1 MGAFLV
7 EARCRAVGQ
16 GENSVR
22 IFSEKG
28 NPCVLQCPFDG
39 ASITVTRAD
48 NQRPVAAVR
57 NEDDYTFHTT
67 AGVTYD
73 IARAERPPAP
83 NLQGT
88 NSSQMPRS
96 FTNIGLDREIFLMN
110 TPLNPLIIMR
120 IPVLLLATMVILKF
134 PSFGAESVLWERL
147 RVPGF
152 WEKQFGGILEAHD
165 GFAWYRCFVRVPANW
180 KGESLTLDLGL
191 IDDCD
196 ETFFNGAKIGARGS
210 VQPFRS
216 ASGDVRRYNIPADQ
230 VRADDWN
237 LLAVRVWDGGG
248 AGGISSGPL
257 KLTGGKGSMKLA
269 GLWEFHAGDD
279 AALAQWPA
287 NLDSA
292 GRARLAESFMAKVG
306 AQFGQPIDTSPLA
319 GTQPLTLGGDIAS
332 ELVAGVDR
340 FLLRETTRSVDRRAP
355 FWKRD
360 FSSLEAYGRSIQTN
374 RDRLAFIV
382 GARDKRVSTP
392 SMELLATVDQ
402 PALVGQGPGYE
413 IHAVRWGAF
422 GAVHGEG
429 LLLTPTGRAP
439 VADLVAIP
447 DAGQT
452 PEQICGLVEGVP
464 AESQYARRLAESGCR
479 VIVPTIVD
487 RSRGPHV
494 GRTRIS
500 ARQFLY
506 HAAFELGRHLIG
518 YEVQKVLAAVDWY
531 VQEGPKTGGS
541 RRIGVIG
548 WGEGGL
554 LALYAGALDPRIE
567 AVGVSGYFENRN
579 RLWEEPIDRN
589 VHGLLE
595 QFGDAELASLIAP
608 RALVIEAARGPQ
620 LTMTYSDGGAPAR
633 LRTPELDVVTQ
644 EVARARALVRD
655 LQPAAP
661 IELVV
666 SGDGSGPFAS
676 EPALAAFL
684 RALAPGAS
692 LAASG
697 ARPDQ
702 RRTPVDAAGRQL
714 RQLTEIDAHS
724 QRLLMSSPEVRREF
738 MKKLDTRSLD
748 AYTQSSE
755 WYRDYFAEEVIGRFD
770 HPLLPPNV
778 RTRKAY
784 DEEKW
789 VGYEVVLDV
798 YPDVIAYGILL
809 LPRDLKPGEK
819 RPVVVCQHGLEG
831 RPQDIVTGNN
841 QFYHDFAGK
850 LAERGFITFAP
861 QNLYIFEDRFRTLQR
876 KSNPLKKTLFST
888 IVPQHQQI
896 VNWLKTLPGVDA
908 QRIAFYGL
916 SYGGKS
922 AMRIPPLV
930 PDYVLSI
937 CSADFNE
944 WVGKNAATAGTAGRY
959 SYVWGGE
966 YEIFEFDLGSTFNYA
981 EMAALIAPRPFMVE
995 RGHFDGVAPDETVAW
1010 EFAKVNFLYAAKLGI
1025 GDRCEM
1031 ETFVGPHTING
1042 KGTYEF
1048 LHKHLRWPK

>member
-1 MGAFLV
+1 M
-7 EARCRAVGQ
+7 
-16 GENSVR
+16 
-22 IFSEKG
+22 
-28 NPCVLQCPFDG
+28 
-39 ASITVTRAD
+39 
-48 NQRPVAAVR
+48 RPSAL
-57 NEDDYTFHTT
+57 
-67 AGVTYD
+67 
-73 IARAERPPAP
+73 I
-83 NLQGT
+83 L
-88 NSSQMPRS
+88 S
-96 FTNIGLDREIFLMN
+96 FV
-110 TPLNPLIIMR
+110 
-120 IPVLLLATMVILKF
+120 VLLSF
-134 PSFGAESVLWERL
+134 QSFGAGNLSWERL
-147 RVPGF
+147 RAPGF
-152 WEKQFGGILEAHD
+152 WEKQFGGVLEAHD
-165 GFAWYRCFVRVPANW
+165 GFAWYRCFVRVPADW
-180 KGESLTLDLGL
+180 KGETLTLDLGR

-196 ETFFNGAKIGARGS
+196 ETFFNGSKIGTSGS
-210 VQPFRS
+210 IEPFRS
-216 ASGDVRRYNIPADQ
+216 ASGDARRYTIPADQ
-230 VRADDWN
+230 VRAGEWN
-237 LLAVRVWDGGG
+237 LLAIRVWDGGG
-248 AGGISSGPL
+248 AGGIASGPL
-257 KLTGGKGSMKLA
+257 KLSCAKGSMSLS
-269 GLWEFHAGDD
+269 GLWEFQKGDD
-279 AALAQWPA
+279 AARAQWPA
-287 NLDSA
+287 GLDNA
-292 GRARLAESFMAKVG
+292 ARSQLAEAFA
-306 AQFGQPIDTSPLA
+306 AQAGSRFGSSIDTSPLA

-340 FLLRETTRSVDRRAP
+340 FLLRETARSLERRPA

-360 FSSLEAYGRSIQTN
+360 FSSPDAYLRSIQTN

-382 GARDKRVSTP
+382 GARDKRVATP

-402 PALVGQGPGYE
+402 PALVGGGQGYE
-413 IHAVRWGAF
+413 IHSVRWPAF
-422 GAVHGEG
+422 GSVHGEG
-429 LLLTPTGRAP
+429 LLLTPVGRTP
-439 VADLVAIP
+439 VADVIAIP

-479 VIVPTIVD
+479 VIIPTVID
-487 RSRGPHV
+487 RSRGPHLD
-494 GRTRIS
+494 RTRIS

-531 VQEGPKTGGS
+531 VQTGAKSGD
-541 RRIGVIG
+541 RQRIGVIG

-554 LALYAGALDPRIE
+554 LALYAGALDPRID
-567 AVGVSGYFENRN
+567 AVGVSGYFEDRS

-608 RALVIEAARGPQ
+608 RALVIEAAGGPQ
-620 LTMTYSDGGAPAR
+620 LTMTYRDGGAPAR
-633 LRTPELDVVTQ
+633 LRTPDLGVVTQ

-666 SGDGSGPFAS
+666 SGDGSGPFGS
-676 EPALAAFL
+676 EPALTAFL
-684 RALAPGAS
+684 RTAAPGAS
-692 LAASG
+692 LAGSG
-697 ARPDQ
+697 ARPEQ
-702 RRTPVDAAGRQL
+702 RRTPVDAPGRQL
-714 RQLTEIDAHS
+714 RQLTEMDAHT
-724 QRLLMSSPEVRREF
+724 QRLLMNSPEVRREF

-748 AYTQSSE
+748 AYTRSSE
-755 WYRDYFAEEVIGRFD
+755 WYREYFAEEVIGRFD

-798 YPDVIAYGILL
+798 FQDVIAYGILL

-831 RPQDIVTGNN
+831 RPQDIVTGDN
-841 QFYHDFAGK
+841 QFYHDFAAR
-850 LAERGFITFAP
+850 LADRGFITFAP

-1042 KGTYEF
+1042 QGTYEF